1 MNLHSLRFFYE
12 AFQYNSLT
20 EASKHL
26 HISQPALTKHIKNL
40 EKEFHVTLVKKSGR
54 QIELT
59 DLGKQL
65 FDEAAILFSQE
76 KQIESLLTKQKNTY
90 LTIGTTQL
98 NSEYLMKSL
107 LLESEKTT
115 INLSFMIENTQTLFE
130 KLEKNLI
137 DFAILPE
144 ISNSLKFKWDYL
156 FTDYLIFVAHPDYC
170 PDTLSKNEIA
180 NYQFIKRETGSFLQT
195 TLEQNK
201 DLSPIFSVEVTGQS
215 NALIASQLKQGIY
228 LTSYTAVKY
237 LIFSEKLKEV
247 QIENISFEPR
257 DFYLYSSKTPNSQSI
272 KNELISK
279 LKKKPINY
287 D

>member
-1 MNLHSLRFFYE
+1 
-12 AFQYNSLT
+12 
-20 EASKHL
+20 
-26 HISQPALTKHIKNL
+26 
-40 EKEFHVTLVKKSGR
+40 HVTLVKKSGR

-144 ISNSLKFKWDYL
+144 ISNSLKFKRDYL

-170 PDTLSKNEIA
+170 P
-180 NYQFIKRETGSFLQT
+180 
-195 TLEQNK
+195 
-201 DLSPIFSVEVTGQS
+201 
-215 NALIASQLKQGIY
+215 
-228 LTSYTAVKY
+228 
-237 LIFSEKLKEV
+237 
-247 QIENISFEPR
+247 
-257 DFYLYSSKTPNSQSI
+257 
-272 KNELISK
+272 
-279 LKKKPINY
+279 
-287 D
+287 

>member
-1 MNLHSLRFFYE
+1 MNLQSLRFFYE

-59 DLGKQL
+59 NLGKQL
-65 FDEAAILFSQE
+65 FDESAILFSQE
-76 KQIESLLTKQKNTY
+76 KQIESLLTKQTNTY

-144 ISNSLKFKWDYL
+144 ISNPLKFKRDYL

-170 PDTLSKNEIA
+170 PDTLSKKEIA
-180 NYQFIKRETGSFLQT
+180 NYQFIKHETGSFLQT

-201 DLSPIFSVEVTGQS
+201 DLLPIFSVEVTGQS

-228 LTSYTAVKY
+228 LTSYTAVKD

>member
-1 MNLHSLRFFYE
+1 
-12 AFQYNSLT
+12 
-20 EASKHL
+20 SKHL

-137 DFAILPE
+137 D
-144 ISNSLKFKWDYL
+144 
-156 FTDYLIFVAHPDYC
+156 
-170 PDTLSKNEIA
+170 
-180 NYQFIKRETGSFLQT
+180 
-195 TLEQNK
+195 
-201 DLSPIFSVEVTGQS
+201 
-215 NALIASQLKQGIY
+215 
-228 LTSYTAVKY
+228 
-237 LIFSEKLKEV
+237 
-247 QIENISFEPR
+247 
-257 DFYLYSSKTPNSQSI
+257 
-272 KNELISK
+272 
-279 LKKKPINY
+279 
-287 D
+287 